1 MNTNAFCP
9 GPICAC
15 LFKRF
20 TSEVDFRVETSGGD
34 DDNGWGVDNDEDED
48 EEHDCGME
56 EEDDDDNVVGMGVDV
71 DEADDDESGCLR
83 IFFLSIVHLYLY
95 QTFPNRRLVLIAVI

>member
-1 MNTNAFCP
+1 
-9 GPICAC
+9 

-20 TSEVDFRVETSGGD
+20 TSEVDVRVETSGGD

-48 EEHDCGME
+48 EEHDWGVD
-56 EEDDDDNVVGMGVDV
+56 EEDDDDSFVGMDV
-71 DEADDDESGCLR
+71 DEADDDASGSLR
-83 IFFLSIVHLYLY
+83 IVFLSIVHLYLY